1 MPDLPDCP
9 SCGSTGVYEDAP
21 LLVCPECVR
30 ERATDAA
37 PAETASAGV
46 AGATGTPLARACPR
60 PPSRGDTATV
70 LRDFEVKG
78 SSADAEGGTTVRSLR
93 LTDGAR
99 GVDCR
104 TPGVGAV
111 GLPSASVRKT

>member
-1 MPDLPDCP
+1 MPGLPDCP
-9 SCGSTGVYEDAP
+9 SCGSTGVYEDGP

-46 AGATGTPLARACPR
+46 AGASGAPLARACPR

-70 LRDFEVKG
+70 FKDFEVKG
-78 SSADAEGGTTVRSLR
+78 SSAVAEGGPMVRNIR
-93 LTDGAR
+93 LTDGAH
-99 GVDCR
+99 GVACR
-104 TPGVGAV
+104 HQGVGAV
-111 GLPSASVRKT
+111 GLPSALVRKA